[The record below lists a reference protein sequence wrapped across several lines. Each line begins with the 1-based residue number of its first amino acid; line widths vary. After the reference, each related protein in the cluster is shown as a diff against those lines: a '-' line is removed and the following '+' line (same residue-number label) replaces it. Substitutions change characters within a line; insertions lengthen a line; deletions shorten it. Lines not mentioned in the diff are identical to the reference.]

1 MEYSQRQM
9 RMPSNTDFSKLQASF
24 DDGTLTMMIFGK
36 QETSTPTAKQI
47 SIK

>member
-9 RMPSNTDFSKLQASF
+9 RMPSNTDFSKLEASF
-24 DDGTLTMMIFGK
+24 DEGTLTMIFGK